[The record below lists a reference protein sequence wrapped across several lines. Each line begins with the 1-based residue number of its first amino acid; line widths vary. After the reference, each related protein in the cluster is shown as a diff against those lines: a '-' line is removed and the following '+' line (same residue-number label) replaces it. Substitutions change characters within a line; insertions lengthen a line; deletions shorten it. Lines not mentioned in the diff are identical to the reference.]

1 MSSSVLPM
9 LESHSSAAAGSAYI
23 SREATPMHRLDA
35 VAAQYVSKAQNP
47 FVKIDTQGF
56 EWQVLNGAPETLV
69 RTRGIMVEL
78 SLIPLYSGQRLW
90 RDVVD
95 RLELDG
101 FALWTI
107 HPGFVDPRNG
117 RTLQIDA
124 VFFR

>member
-1 MSSSVLPM
+1 
-9 LESHSSAAAGSAYI
+9 
-23 SREATPMHRLDA
+23 MHRLDA
-35 VAAQYVSKAQNP
+35 VAAQYVSKVQNP

-56 EWQVLNGAPETLV
+56 EWQVLNGAPETRM

-101 FALWTI
+101 FALWAI
-107 HPGFVDPRNG
+107 QPGFVDPRNG
-117 RTLQIDA
+117 RTLQVDA